1 MSEYKSSYM
10 PIEGDVARQTRE
22 GASGSPDTG
31 YQIDSHYVN
40 WNSETGVT
48 GKGWTT
54 LIGARNSPFSNMTEN
69 DILQEIQNSP
79 DGNLNRIFAEL
90 ANLTNRQ
97 QDEFIEDLVKAYG
110 YTEENGCIG
119 DQLY

>member
-97 QDEFIEDLVKAYG
+97 QDEFIDDLVKAYG
-110 YTEENGCIG
+110 YTEEHGCIG

>member
-48 GKGWTT
+48 GKGWKN
-54 LIGARNSPFSNMTEN
+54 LITARHSPFSDMTEN
-69 DILQEIQNSP
+69 DILNEIQNSP
-79 DGNLNRIFAEL
+79 NGNLNHIFAKL
-90 ANLTNRQ
+90 AYLSNRQ
-97 QDEFIEDLVKAYG
+97 QDEFMRDLVGAYG